1 MYGAKAK
8 RTTQFGN
15 NKTKSGKSV
24 KNKTKSGKSVKAK
37 NIWFTLVLFNY
48 AWILTYFIY

>member
-1 MYGAKAK
+1 MYFAKAK
-8 RTTQFGN
+8 RTTQFEN
-15 NKTKSGKSV
+15 
-24 KNKTKSGKSVKAK
+24 NKTKSGKSVKAK